1 MAERHGTNSKHPRRR
16 LAARRPVAAYGRTV
30 QRCLLLILIASA
42 PFLIGE
48 RLQSWDVL
56 AGAGVLAHFA
66 AFLKFDAWSIFAI
79 IGITSPWILPM
90 VGRSARVRGAFLLG
104 SVAVHALLCQL
115 FYVDF
120 VCGLPNSVDALLGTV
135 GVPGREGGPLG
146 FLSWG
151 RVNRQERTRAT
162 VTSCLARVGPT
173 TPTLATAK
181 ASEEATGST
190 PKLAHV
196 RQPRTTAVNRR
207 EVPRSRTPW
216 SRSAMCAPPL
226 AHSGCTNPINRCE
239 MICRASS
246 TKS

>member
-42 PFLIGE
+42 PLLIGE
-48 RLQSWDVL
+48 RPQSWDVL
-56 AGAGVLAHFA
+56 AGAGALAHFA
-66 AFLKFDAWSIFAI
+66 AFLKFDARSIFAI

-135 GVPGREGGPLG
+135 GVPGHEGGPLG

-151 RVNRQERTRAT
+151 RVHRQERTRAT
-162 VTSCLARVGPT
+162 VTPCLARVGPT
-173 TPTLATAK
+173 H
-181 ASEEATGST
+181 EW
-190 PKLAHV
+190 HV
-196 RQPRTTAVNRR
+196 V
-207 EVPRSRTPW
+207 
-216 SRSAMCAPPL
+216 
-226 AHSGCTNPINRCE
+226 
-239 MICRASS
+239 
-246 TKS
+246 KD

>member
-16 LAARRPVAAYGRTV
+16 LTARRPVAAYGRTA

-48 RLQSWDVL
+48 RPQSWDVL
-56 AGAGVLAHFA
+56 AGAGALAHVA

-120 VCGLPNSVDALLGTV
+120 VCRLPNSVDALLGTV

-151 RVNRQERTRAT
+151 RVHRQERTRAT
-162 VTSCLARVGPT
+162 VTPCLARVGPT
-173 TPTLATAK
+173 TPKQFLRSTRCALTWRFMYIPIAPLEMGATEMGA
-181 ASEEATGST
+181 AIGCPLVGDSSWA
-190 PKLAHV
+190 
-196 RQPRTTAVNRR
+196 R
-207 EVPRSRTPW
+207 E
-216 SRSAMCAPPL
+216 SA
-226 AHSGCTNPINRCE
+226 
-239 MICRASS
+239 
-246 TKS
+246 

>member
-48 RLQSWDVL
+48 RPQSWDVL
-56 AGAGVLAHFA
+56 AGAGALAHFA
-66 AFLKFDAWSIFAI
+66 AFLKFDARSIFAI

-104 SVAVHALLCQL
+104 SVAVHALRCQL

-120 VCGLPNSVDALLGTV
+120 GCGLPNSVDALLGTV

-151 RVNRQERTRAT
+151 RVHRQERTRAT
-162 VTSCLARVGPT
+162 VTPCLARVGPT
-173 TPTLATAK
+173 TPKRIESSLLRSIRPTRATLLP
-181 ASEEATGST
+181 SGRGS
-190 PKLAHV
+190 
-196 RQPRTTAVNRR
+196 
-207 EVPRSRTPW
+207 
-216 SRSAMCAPPL
+216 
-226 AHSGCTNPINRCE
+226 
-239 MICRASS
+239 
-246 TKS
+246 

>member
-48 RLQSWDVL
+48 RPQSWDVL
-56 AGAGVLAHFA
+56 AGAGAPAHVA

-120 VCGLPNSVDALLGTV
+120 VSGLPNSVDALLGTV
-135 GVPGREGGPLG
+135 GVPGHEGGPLG

-151 RVNRQERTRAT
+151 RVHRQERTRAT
-162 VTSCLARVGPT
+162 VTPCLARVGPT
-173 TPTLATAK
+173 TPTHSRT
-181 ASEEATGST
+181 
-190 PKLAHV
+190 LAHWL
-196 RQPRTTAVNRR
+196 
-207 EVPRSRTPW
+207 EY
-216 SRSAMCAPPL
+216 
-226 AHSGCTNPINRCE
+226 
-239 MICRASS
+239 RASNTFS
-246 TKS
+246 A

>member
-48 RLQSWDVL
+48 RPQSWDAL
-56 AGAGVLAHFA
+56 AGAGALAHVA
-66 AFLKFDAWSIFAI
+66 AFLKFDARSIFAI

-135 GVPGREGGPLG
+135 GVPGHEGGPLG

-151 RVNRQERTRAT
+151 RVHRQERTRAT
-162 VTSCLARVGPT
+162 VTPCLARVGPT
-173 TPTLATAK
+173 TPKRRARDWGRRSIRPTRAKVK
-181 ASEEATGST
+181 AS
-190 PKLAHV
+190 H
-196 RQPRTTAVNRR
+196 
-207 EVPRSRTPW
+207 RSLGQ
-216 SRSAMCAPPL
+216 PL
-226 AHSGCTNPINRCE
+226 AG
-239 MICRASS
+239 
-246 TKS
+246 

>member
-30 QRCLLLILIASA
+30 QRCLLLLLIASA

-48 RLQSWDVL
+48 RPQSWDVL
-56 AGAGVLAHFA
+56 AGAGALAHVA

-104 SVAVHALLCQL
+104 SVAVHALLCQR

-120 VCGLPNSVDALLGTV
+120 VCGLPNSIDALLGTV
-135 GVPGREGGPLG
+135 GVPRREGGPLG

-151 RVNRQERTRAT
+151 RVHRQERTRAT
-162 VTSCLARVGPT
+162 VTPCLARVGPT
-173 TPTLATAK
+173 TPTRATAR
-181 ASEEATGST
+181 AREEATGST

-196 RQPRTTAVNRR
+196 RQPRTTAVN
-207 EVPRSRTPW
+207 P
-216 SRSAMCAPPL
+216 A
-226 AHSGCTNPINRCE
+226 
-239 MICRASS
+239 
-246 TKS
+246 